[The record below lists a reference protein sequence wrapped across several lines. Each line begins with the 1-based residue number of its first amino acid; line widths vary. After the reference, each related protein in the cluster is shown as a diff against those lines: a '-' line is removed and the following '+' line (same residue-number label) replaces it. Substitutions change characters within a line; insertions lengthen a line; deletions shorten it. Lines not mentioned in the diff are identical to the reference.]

1 MLKGYLPNLLFS
13 NFVFELQLYNLYIM
27 KYITYIA
34 VAIIIVLI
42 VMNAMKLDFNNL
54 FQGDSII
61 ALISIVAL
69 LCAVCILLIFKM
81 SKSIEEKSK

>member
-1 MLKGYLPNLLFS
+1 
-13 NFVFELQLYNLYIM
+13 M

-34 VAIIIVLI
+34 VAIIIGLI
-42 VMNAMKLDFNNL
+42 VMNAMILDFGNL
-54 FQGDSII
+54 FQGDSMV
-61 ALISIVAL
+61 ALISIIAL

>member
-1 MLKGYLPNLLFS
+1 MLKGYLPNFLFS
-13 NFVFELQLYNLYIM
+13 NFVLELQFYILIIM

-34 VAIIIVLI
+34 IAIIIVLI

-54 FQGDSII
+54 FKGDSIV

>member
-1 MLKGYLPNLLFS
+1 
-13 NFVFELQLYNLYIM
+13 M

-34 VAIIIVLI
+34 IAIIITLI